1 MKKILVVA
9 KWEYLEKIKSKIFLV
24 SLFLTPA
31 IMIGFGVLPSLM
43 ATRPD
48 TTTKVVGIIDRS
60 GEMAKPLSNYL
71 EKKFKLPDKQPNYV
85 LRVID
90 NPDTLIAKQIADSL
104 VIHEEIEGYVTIG
117 KTYMTDGSQDYR
129 SVNTGNI
136 KLIERLNKAIHD
148 VITQKRLLSRGL
160 DTSIINDLTKGV
172 ELKAIKISKTG
183 QEEEGGFEKV
193 FIPAYIF
200 MMVMFFVVI
209 SSGQLL
215 VRSMMEEKSNR
226 IVEVLVSSC
235 STTDLMAG
243 KILGLSGLGLTQL
256 AIWGFIGVT
265 FALGFLA
272 NVMTITMAIL
282 LFIYFILGYLF
293 YAALFVAL
301 GAPVSTEQ
309 EAQQF
314 TSYLVMMLLV
324 PIVMIIPVMESPN
337 SVMIKVMS
345 YIPVFTPT
353 MMAMRIAGQMPS
365 VFDIVSTMLVLAAS
379 AAGAM
384 WAAGKIFRVTIL
396 VVGKRP
402 SLGELI
408 RIIKSS

>member
-1 MKKILVVA
+1 MNKMFIVA
-9 KWEYLEKIKSKIFLV
+9 KWEYMEKIKSKIFLV

-31 IMIGFGVLPSLM
+31 IMIGFGTLPTLL

-48 TTTKVVGIIDRS
+48 TDVKVIGIIDQS
-60 GEMAKPLSNYL
+60 GEMAKPLSKYL
-71 EKKFKLPDKQPNYV
+71 DRKYKLPNKQPNYV

-90 NPDTLIAKQIADSL
+90 EPDTLTAKKIADSL
-104 VIHEEIEGYVTIG
+104 VIHQAIEGYLTIG
-117 KTYMTDGSQDYR
+117 KTYMTDGAQEYR
-129 SVNTGNI
+129 SENTGSI
-136 KLIERLNKAIHD
+136 KLIERLNKAVHD
-148 VITQKRLLSRGL
+148 VITQKRLVVRGL
-160 DTSIINDLTKGV
+160 DTATINDLTKGV
-172 ELKAIKISKTG
+172 ELRAIKISKTG
-183 QEEEGGFEKV
+183 EEEEGGFEKV

-256 AIWGFIGVT
+256 LIWGFIGVT

-272 NVMTITMAIL
+272 NVMTLTMALL

-314 TSYLVMMLLV
+314 TSYLVMLLIV
-324 PIVMIIPVMESPN
+324 PIVLIIPVMESPN
-337 SVMIKVMS
+337 SPMVKIMS

-353 MMAMRIAGQMPS
+353 MMALRIAGQMPGI
-365 VFDIVSTMLVLAAS
+365 FDIISTMVVLALS

-402 SLGELI
+402 SFGELL
-408 RIIKSS
+408 RIVKSS

>member
-1 MKKILVVA
+1 MNKTFVVA

-31 IMIGFGVLPSLM
+31 IMIGFGVLPTLLAS
-43 ATRPD
+43 RPD
-48 TTTKVVGIIDRS
+48 TDTKVIGIIDQS
-60 GEMAKPLSNYL
+60 SQMAQPLSQYL
-71 EKKFKLPDKQPNYV
+71 EKKYKLPNKQPNYL
-85 LRVID
+85 LRVIND
-90 NPDTLIAKQIADSL
+90 PDTLQAKKIADSL
-104 VIHEEIEGYVTIG
+104 VIHDNIEGYVTISR
-117 KTYMTDGSQDYR
+117 TFMTDGSQEYR
-129 SVNTGNI
+129 SQNTGNI
-136 KLIERLNKAIHD
+136 KLIERLNQAIHD
-148 VITQKRLLSRGL
+148 VVTQKKLVLRGI
-160 DTSIINDLTKGV
+160 DTSIIKDLTKNI
-172 ELKAIKISKTG
+172 ELKAIKISKSG
-183 QEEEGGFEKV
+183 KEEEGGFEKV

-235 STTDLMAG
+235 STQELMAG

-256 AIWGFIGVT
+256 AVWGFIGVT

-272 NVMTITMAIL
+272 NIITVTMAIL
-282 LFIYFILGYLF
+282 LFVYFILGYLF
-293 YAALFVAL
+293 YAALFVAF

-314 TSYLVMMLLV
+314 TSYLVLLLLV
-324 PIVMIIPVMESPN
+324 PIVLIIPVMESPN
-337 SVMIKVMS
+337 SLMIRVIS

-365 VFDIVSTMLVLAAS
+365 LFEIISTILTLAAS

-384 WAAGKIFRVTIL
+384 WIAGKIFRVTIL

-402 SLGELI
+402 SLAELI
-408 RIIKSS
+408 RIVKSS